1 MKKNIYVIIGFFL
14 WGFYVKLYIEISRNG
29 DLRIVI
35 SFISFYF

>member
-1 MKKNIYVIIGFFL
+1 MIGFFL
-14 WGFYVKLYIEISRNG
+14 WGFYVKLYIEINRNG